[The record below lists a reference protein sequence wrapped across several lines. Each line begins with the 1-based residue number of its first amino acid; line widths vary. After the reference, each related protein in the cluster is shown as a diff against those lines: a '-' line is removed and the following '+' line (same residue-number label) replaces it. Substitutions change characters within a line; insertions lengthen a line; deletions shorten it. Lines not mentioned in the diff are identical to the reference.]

1 MLKFDKSNLKSTKV
15 GNVVTLQY
23 TDENVFKNGT
33 DISFKTLK
41 EVDDYK
47 SQYIEQATEFAAKH
61 AKDLMLKDKNTE
73 KVIFEIPFST
83 SKRGELNVS
92 VDRSKTYPGMY
103 DSKTNKQLPPTTKS
117 KITVTVKEPTL
128 KVNKNNVKALE
139 AELTSALVK

>member
-1 MLKFDKSNLKSTKV
+1 MLKFDKSNLSSTKV

-61 AKDLMLKDKNTE
+61 AKDTMLKDKSIE

-83 SKRGELNVS
+83 SKRGELSVV
-92 VDRSKTYPGMY
+92 VDRSKTYQGML
-103 DSKTNKQLPPTTKS
+103 DPKTNKQLPPTTKS
-117 KITVTVKEPTL
+117 KITVNVKEPTL
-128 KVNKNNVKALE
+128 KVNKNSVKALE
-139 AELTSALVK
+139 SELTAALIK